1 MREVI
6 NNEAYFQKKED
17 GVVDDTIRNPVALSG
32 RGGIGLLPLYASTP
46 LRMIATLLL
55 LMVATTAIAAARR
68 AWRQS
73 VGPPLR
79 ASTVATGAHRL
90 PRPPPPTQAAQRACN
105 AGLVNVRDVGAAAP
119 PGATRRGALFRCA
132 SPLAL
137 PPHAARTALAALVG
151 GCGEGST
158 SLPPIVIIDLRSAS
172 EWEAGGAATA
182 AALRVS
188 HAWPPLPTPAS
199 ITVHRAPLQ
208 EWGPF
213 TRAFV
218 LRLPVR
224 KAAPIVASFLHAR
237 VRRLRPPVPALR
249 AAVLAAINEGG
260 LPATYA
266 TILGAAGHRVAA
278 ALRGVSAAAAARAL
292 TIITCKHGKDRSG
305 LVAALVLA
313 ILEVDRG
320 AVLADYAASAEHCA
334 AAAISLPGLRG
345 APPAAL
351 ATVWD
356 WLDAEWGGVD
366 GYLDWIGFGAAERDA
381 LRRALK

>member
-1 MREVI
+1 
-6 NNEAYFQKKED
+6 
-17 GVVDDTIRNPVALSG
+17 
-32 RGGIGLLPLYASTP
+32 
-46 LRMIATLLL
+46 MIATLILL
-55 LMVATTAIAAARR
+55 VVATAAIAAAPR

-79 ASTVATGAHRL
+79 ASCVATVAHRL
-90 PRPPPPTQAAQRACN
+90 PRLPPPTQAAQRARE
-105 AGLVNVRDVGAAAP
+105 AGLVNLRDLGAAAP
-119 PGATRRGALFRCA
+119 AGAARRGALFRCA

-137 PPHAARTALAALVG
+137 PPRAARAALAALTG
-151 GCGEGST
+151 GGGGEGT
-158 SLPPIVIIDLRSAS
+158 TFFPPIVIIDLRSAS

-188 HAWPPLPTPAS
+188 HAWPPAAS
-199 ITVHRAPLQ
+199 ITVHRVPLQ

-213 TRAFV
+213 TRSFV
-218 LRLPVR
+218 ARLPVR
-224 KAAPIVASFLHAR
+224 RAAPIVAAFLHAR
-237 VRRLRPPVPALR
+237 SRRLRPPVPALR

-278 ALRGVSAAAAARAL
+278 ALRGVSAAAASRAV

-305 LVAALVLA
+305 LVAALVLT
-313 ILEVDRG
+313 ILG
-320 AVLADYAASAEHCA
+320 ADKDVVLADYAASTEHCS

-345 APPAAL
+345 APPAAM
-351 ATVWD
+351 ATVWA
-356 WLDAEWGGVD
+356 WLHREWGGVD
-366 GYLDWIGFGAAERDA
+366 GYLDWIGFGEAERER